1 MRRLLLIVVAVLG
14 LGACASTPQATP
26 MQGAG
31 GARIVGF
38 GTLADF
44 GSWEFELAPTYTRL
58 AVLRHRAARQLN
70 DRRISLA
77 AAVEVQDL
85 ADRARALL
93 DLSHRG
99 NAKQPT
105 LEQRAQLSAAVLLIV
120 DAEALLG
127 N

>member
-1 MRRLLLIVVAVLG
+1 MRALLILIAAAL
-14 LGACASTPQATP
+14 LAACALAPVQPIQAAA
-26 MQGAG
+26 QGKVA
-31 GARIVGF
+31 GF

-44 GSWEFELAPTYTRL
+44 GSWEFELAPAYTRL
-58 AVLRHRAARQLN
+58 AVLRHRAARQL
-70 DRRISLA
+70 DERRIALDV
-77 AAVEVQDL
+77 AVTVQDL

-93 DLSHRG
+93 DLSRRG

-105 LEQRAQLSAAVLLIV
+105 LEQRAQLSAAVLLIA